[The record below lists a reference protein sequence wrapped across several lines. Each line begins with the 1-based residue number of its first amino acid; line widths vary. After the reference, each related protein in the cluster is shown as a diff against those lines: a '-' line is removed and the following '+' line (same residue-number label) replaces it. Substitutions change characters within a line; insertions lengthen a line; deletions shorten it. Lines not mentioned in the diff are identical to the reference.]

1 MIKFGSQ
8 GFFIP
13 FTTDGED
20 DMISLSGDGDDATL
34 SKKLDPM
41 SDENFKQL
49 VSVENKVN
57 SLEMKVSELSKEV
70 SVIISGDLEKSAH
83 QDQAIK
89 SLQKRGKCLNE
100 DLQKMLESLDAVQL
114 MQDQLEARLK
124 RKSVATIINKVLDKL
139 DMYIE
144 NLVEWESS
152 QNSSP
157 LSADGLLDIQLKDDE
172 LKSKENIGNSSSS
185 SDDNDE
191 VDDGPGHVIKRPQE
205 IGSTTPVPD
214 TSSPPLIPPNVPLPP
229 EHMVVKTSYHGVLSA
244 DQAKARLRD
253 QRLDNAYICRESDVR
268 SGEYVISYYAAG
280 EVKHILLPIE
290 SKSKKS
296 VVEVFSDLIRSKDYL
311 QYPVSP
317 LGGYEWSDANFER
330 PRGRKQGRRGAV
342 RGLRGATRGRR
353 GASRGG
359 RGASRGRRRASRGQR
374 QGRGC
379 SQGAG
384 SRCGEQQQGE
394 AGCCGHGHGQDQC
407 GDGGDSESEADESCH
422 DTEHDNAHD
431 DHNDGSP
438 KEQCFVC
445 SETVDKKS
453 LAKHMK
459 VHRQSWCKQCLKYI
473 NSNTFWSRHRTEC
486 TAYHSA
492 DLLTCE
498 VSYCNFSTKWR
509 DAMKRHQRFHITK
522 PFNCKSCSRC
532 FETAEKLEVHHT
544 SKHSDPRHR
553 CQYCDKGF
561 RDSYDCNRHVRSQ
574 HLFPI
579 IRNAAGVFRMDTGG
593 GVRRKKGRTIHYCS
607 ECPFKTNVRKR
618 LHRHTRAKH
627 SPKTPTIYL
636 CQGEGCKFKHHFKSA
651 YTRHIKFCKRYK
663 VRCQK

>member
-1 MIKFGSQ
+1 MA
-8 GFFIP
+8 
-13 FTTDGED
+13 
-20 DMISLSGDGDDATL
+20 SLSGDGDDATL
-34 SKKLDPM
+34 SKRLDPM

-49 VSVENKVN
+49 VSVENRVN
-57 SLEMKVSELSKEV
+57 SLEMKVSEISKEIT
-70 SVIISGDLEKSAH
+70 VITSGDLGKSPH
-83 QDQAIK
+83 QDQEAVK
-89 SLQKRGKCLNE
+89 SIQKRGKCLNE
-100 DLQKMLESLDAVQL
+100 ELQKMLESLDAVQL
-114 MQDQLEARLK
+114 MQDQLEARVK
-124 RKSVATIINKVLDKL
+124 RKSLATLINKVMDTI
-139 DMYIE
+139 DISIAT
-144 NLVEWESS
+144 LV
-152 QNSSP
+152 
-157 LSADGLLDIQLKDDE
+157 DVGY
-172 LKSKENIGNSSSS
+172 SSSS

-205 IGSTTPVPD
+205 FGSTTPVPD

-342 RGLRGATRGRR
+342 RGLRGATRGGR
-353 GASRGG
+353 GASRGR
-359 RGASRGRRRASRGQR
+359 RGASRGRRRASRGHR
-374 QGRGC
+374 QGRGR
-379 SQGAG
+379 SQSAP

-407 GDGGDSESEADESCH
+407 GDGGDSDADESCH
-422 DTEHDNAHD
+422 DHEHDDAHD

-445 SETVDKKS
+445 SETVDDKKS

-532 FETAEKLEVHHT
+532 FETAEKLEVHHI
-544 SKHSDPRHR
+544 SKHSNPRYR
-553 CQYCDKGF
+553 CEYCDRGF

-574 HLFPI
+574 HLFPT
-579 IRNAAGVFRMDTGG
+579 IRNAAGVFRMDTGN
-593 GVRRKKGRTIHYCS
+593 GVRRKKGRTIHHCS

-627 SPKTPTIYL
+627 CPKSPTIYL

-651 YTRHIKFCKRYK
+651 YARHIKTCKRFK

>member
-253 QRLDNAYICRESDVR
+253 QRLDNAYI
-268 SGEYVISYYAAG
+268 
-280 EVKHILLPIE
+280 
-290 SKSKKS
+290 
-296 VVEVFSDLIRSKDYL
+296 
-311 QYPVSP
+311 
-317 LGGYEWSDANFER
+317 
-330 PRGRKQGRRGAV
+330 
-342 RGLRGATRGRR
+342 
-353 GASRGG
+353 
-359 RGASRGRRRASRGQR
+359 
-374 QGRGC
+374 
-379 SQGAG
+379 
-384 SRCGEQQQGE
+384 
-394 AGCCGHGHGQDQC
+394 
-407 GDGGDSESEADESCH
+407 
-422 DTEHDNAHD
+422 
-431 DHNDGSP
+431 
-438 KEQCFVC
+438 
-445 SETVDKKS
+445 
-453 LAKHMK
+453 
-459 VHRQSWCKQCLKYI
+459 
-473 NSNTFWSRHRTEC
+473 
-486 TAYHSA
+486 
-492 DLLTCE
+492 
-498 VSYCNFSTKWR
+498 WR
-509 DAMKRHQRFHITK
+509 
-522 PFNCKSCSRC
+522 
-532 FETAEKLEVHHT
+532 
-544 SKHSDPRHR
+544 
-553 CQYCDKGF
+553 
-561 RDSYDCNRHVRSQ
+561 
-574 HLFPI
+574 
-579 IRNAAGVFRMDTGG
+579 
-593 GVRRKKGRTIHYCS
+593 
-607 ECPFKTNVRKR
+607 
-618 LHRHTRAKH
+618 
-627 SPKTPTIYL
+627 
-636 CQGEGCKFKHHFKSA
+636 
-651 YTRHIKFCKRYK
+651 
-663 VRCQK
+663 

>member
-1 MIKFGSQ
+1 MA
-8 GFFIP
+8 
-13 FTTDGED
+13 
-20 DMISLSGDGDDATL
+20 SLSGDGDDATL
-34 SKKLDPM
+34 SKRLDPM

-49 VSVENKVN
+49 VSVENRVN
-57 SLEMKVSELSKEV
+57 SLEMKVSEISKEIT
-70 SVIISGDLEKSAH
+70 VITSGDLGKSPH
-83 QDQAIK
+83 QDQEAVK
-89 SLQKRGKCLNE
+89 SIQKRGKCLNE
-100 DLQKMLESLDAVQL
+100 ELQKMLESLDAVQL
-114 MQDQLEARLK
+114 MQDQLEARVK
-124 RKSVATIINKVLDKL
+124 RKSLATLINKVMDTI
-139 DMYIE
+139 DISIAT
-144 NLVEWESS
+144 LV
-152 QNSSP
+152 
-157 LSADGLLDIQLKDDE
+157 DVGY
-172 LKSKENIGNSSSS
+172 SSSS

-191 VDDGPGHVIKRPQE
+191 VDDGPGHVIKRPQQSGSTTAVPDTNSPELVEGIAE
-205 IGSTTPVPD
+205 ITGGVSTTPVLD

-253 QRLDNAYICRESDVR
+253 QRLDNAFICRESDVR
-268 SGEYVISYYAAG
+268 SGEYVISYYLEA

-290 SKSKKS
+290 KKSKKS
-296 VVEVFSDLIRSKDYL
+296 VVEVFSNMIRSKDYL

-317 LGGYEWSDANFER
+317 VGGYEWSDANFER
-330 PRGRKQGRRGAV
+330 PRGRGQGRRGAV
-342 RGLRGATRGRR
+342 RGLRGATRGGR
-353 GASRGG
+353 GASRGR
-359 RGASRGRRRASRGQR
+359 RGASRGRRRASRGHR
-374 QGRGC
+374 QGRGR
-379 SQGAG
+379 SQSAP

-407 GDGGDSESEADESCH
+407 GDGGDSDADADESCH
-422 DTEHDNAHD
+422 DHEHDDAHD

-445 SETVDKKS
+445 SETVDDKKS

-459 VHRQSWCKQCLKYI
+459 VHRQSWCKQCLNYI

-532 FETAEKLEVHHT
+532 FETAEKLEVHHI
-544 SKHSDPRHR
+544 SKHSNPRYR
-553 CQYCDKGF
+553 CEYCDRGF

-574 HLFPI
+574 HLFPT
-579 IRNAAGVFRMDTGG
+579 IRNAAGVFRMDTGI
-593 GVRRKKGRTIHYCS
+593 GVRRKKGRTIHHCS

-627 SPKTPTIYL
+627 CPKSPTIYL

-651 YTRHIKFCKRYK
+651 YARHIKTCKRFK